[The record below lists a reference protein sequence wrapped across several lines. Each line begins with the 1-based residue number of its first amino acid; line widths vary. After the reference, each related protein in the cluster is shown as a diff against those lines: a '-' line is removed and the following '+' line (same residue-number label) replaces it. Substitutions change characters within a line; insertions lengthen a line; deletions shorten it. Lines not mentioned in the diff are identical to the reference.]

1 MKKKVLL
8 LATLAIVT
16 SVIAT
21 GTLAYYNAEDKA
33 HNVIT
38 SGNVKVELIETTNEK
53 DANGDPVPFEDVD
66 GVMPGQ
72 SVSKIVQV
80 ENTGESD
87 AYVRIKVEKEISL
100 TPGTAAPAN
109 YTPIVIDYATGS
121 DATAWTKSGEYYYYN
136 SPLKPGK
143 RTEPLFTEVFFKENM
158 GNEYQNCTVEIDVS
172 AYATQAANNGANA
185 LEAKGW
191 PETN

>member
-8 LATLAIVT
+8 LATLAIFT

-21 GTLAYYNAEDKA
+21 GTLAYFNAEDIA

-38 SGNVKVELIETTNEK
+38 SGNVKVELVETSKK
-53 DANGDPVPFEDVD
+53 DANSDPVPFEDVD

-72 SVSKIVQV
+72 AVSKIVQV

-100 TPGTAAPAN
+100 KPGNTAPSN
-109 YTPIVIDYATGS
+109 YTPILIDYATGTE
-121 DATAWTKSGEYYYYN
+121 ATAWTKSGDYYYYN
-136 SPLKPGK
+136 SPLEPGEL
-143 RTEPLFTEVFFKENM
+143 TEPLFTEVFFKENM
-158 GNEYQNCTVEIDVS
+158 GNEYQNCKVEIDVS
-172 AYATQAANNGANA
+172 AYATQVAHNGTNA
-185 LEAKGW
+185 LDAKGW
-191 PETN
+191 PEAN

>member
-8 LATLAIVT
+8 LATLAIAT

-38 SGNVKVELIETTNEK
+38 SGNIKVELVETTNEK
-53 DANGDPVPFEDVD
+53 DANGNPVPFEDVN

-72 SVSKIVQV
+72 TVSKIVQV

-100 TPGTAAPAN
+100 NPGNTAPSN
-109 YTPIVIDYATGS
+109 YNPIVIDYATGS
-121 DATAWTKSGEYYYYN
+121 DSTAWTKSGDYYYYN
-136 SPLKPGK
+136 SPLEPGK
-143 RTEPLFTEVFFKENM
+143 LTSPLFTEVFFKESM

-172 AYATQAANNGANA
+172 AYATQVANNGTNA
-185 LEAKGW
+185 LDAKGW